1 MDKYSEKLRGAREG
15 AEEAD
20 GNSRDRI
27 AGTFYAKAAEAMG
40 GLDLQTRT
48 AAATEKVAE
57 NTKKTNE
64 LLRKGAGGL
73 TFT

>member
-1 MDKYSEKLRGAREG
+1 MELDEVFAATL
-15 AEEAD
+15 EAMKA
-20 GNSRDRI
+20 I
-27 AGTFYAKAAEAMG
+27 APVGDIYAKAAEAMG

-48 AAATEKVAE
+48 AAATEKIAD
-57 NTKKTNE
+57 NTKKTND